1 MHIAFQFILALVF
14 REFVEALGL
23 SVFVHVVP
31 HEQKGKR
38 RLFEVQIH
46 LPVSKVVTRICDNFE
61 VADSIALQ
69 TLMIPASSVRKDRK
83 DKFIMELALLLLS
96 EN

>member
-1 MHIAFQFILALVF
+1 MHD
-14 REFVEALGL
+14 
-23 SVFVHVVP
+23 VP
-31 HEQKGKR
+31 YKQKGKR

-69 TLMIPASSVRKDRK
+69 TLVIPASPVRKDRK
-83 DKFIMELALLLLS
+83 DKFILELALFFLS